1 MVCNSLHHCKNW
13 VMMVSTHACGKNCEH
28 CHGNTIAMPH
38 AVLITCAIAELS
50 RWTDGEYKI
59 GHELLARGKS
69 VTMLFQILTL
79 PVVLVIIPCMA
90 SVMPAK
96 LRLRSRCSS
105 SHSWSRTGW
114 SGSCMKTQQKR
125 NQ

>member
-1 MVCNSLHHCKNW
+1 MGMVCNSLHHCKNW

-59 GHELLARGKS
+59 GHELLARSKS
-69 VTMLFQILTL
+69 ACDYVIPNSNFASSVGDHTMHGQRH
-79 PVVLVIIPCMA
+79 A
-90 SVMPAK
+90 SQTAIEIQMLK
-96 LRLRSRCSS
+96 FSFLE
-105 SHSWSRTGW
+105 
-114 SGSCMKTQQKR
+114 QD
-125 NQ
+125 